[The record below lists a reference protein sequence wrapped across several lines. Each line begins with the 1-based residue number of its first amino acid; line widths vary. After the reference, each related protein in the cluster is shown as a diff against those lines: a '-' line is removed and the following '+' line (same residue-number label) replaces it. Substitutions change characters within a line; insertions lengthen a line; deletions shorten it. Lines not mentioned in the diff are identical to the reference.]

1 MNRKPY
7 PTDVSDDEWAFV
19 APSLTM
25 MTEAAPQR
33 EYLMREVFNG
43 LGWMVRA
50 GASWRMLPN
59 DLLPWHVVYDQTHRW
74 LKAGVFEA
82 LAQDLCGIAAGQRA

>member
-1 MNRKPY
+1 MMNGPLW
-7 PTDVSDDEWAFV
+7 S
-19 APSLTM
+19 PSLTM

-74 LKAGVFEA
+74 LKAVVYPLRPGHPSWKNQVEPN
-82 LAQDLCGIAAGQRA
+82 DLSILS